1 MIQNMV
7 HENSISFVGG
17 FILIV
22 FALAAFS
29 SMGAFWT
36 AGTPSGAMTGC
47 PFSHGSAMCAMNV
60 IEHIAA
66 WKALFAGLPQK
77 SAALLAILIFA
88 FAAPL
93 FAPNRELT
101 ADKSSLALRRFFP
114 FFRRVFNYFIEIFSR
129 GILHP
134 KIY

>member
-29 SMGAFWT
+29 GMGAFWD
-36 AGTPSGAMTGC
+36 AGTMDGAMAGC
-47 PFSHGSAMCAMNV
+47 PFSHGSAMCAMNA
-60 IEHIAA
+60 IEHISA

-88 FAAPL
+88 LAAS
-93 FAPNRELT
+93 FYATNRELT
-101 ADKSSLALRRFFP
+101 ADKSSLALRRFSLI
-114 FFRRVFNYFIEIFSR
+114 FRQVFNPFGEIFSR